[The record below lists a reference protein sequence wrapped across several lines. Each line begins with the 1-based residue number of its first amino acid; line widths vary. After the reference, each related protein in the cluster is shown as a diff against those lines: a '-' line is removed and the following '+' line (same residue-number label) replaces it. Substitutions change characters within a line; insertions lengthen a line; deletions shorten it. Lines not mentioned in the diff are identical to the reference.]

1 MEFSHTY
8 IMHEI
13 FDEGSE
19 QFSVWTLSSSEYTMR
34 PATGFLDYDALDGT
48 HTWRIYTEKN
58 RFGNY
63 MAEIRRGDSQVFDAG
78 FQVA

>member
-8 IMHEI
+8 QMHEI
-13 FDEGSE
+13 FDENSE
-19 QFSVWTLSSSEYTMR
+19 QFSLWTLTSNEYTMR
-34 PATGFLDYDALDGT
+34 PANGFIDYHALDGT

-58 RFGNY
+58 RFGNH
-63 MAEIRRGDSQVFDAG
+63 MTEIRRGDSQVFDAG